1 MGEGRFLAPDSAA
14 SASLIESAAIVE
26 AAASGTM
33 PTL

>member
-1 MGEGRFLAPDSAA
+1 MGEDRFLAPDLAA
-14 SASLIESAAIVE
+14 SASLIESGAIVE